1 MAPPPNTILYSV
13 HNSSVCVE
21 SGWCTGGGGGVFV
34 MYTIE
39 IHNLHLRAG
48 ASQSRDSASQSR
60 DEIPTFTCIMFLHHP
75 STIPHP

>member
-1 MAPPPNTILYSV
+1 M
-13 HNSSVCVE
+13 CVE
-21 SGWCTGGGGGVFV
+21 SGWCSGGGGGGGVLI

-75 STIPHP
+75 PTIPHP